1 MLARVRGIFRL
12 LCGTIVDFFQQG
24 GLTLAAS
31 VAFFSLL
38 SFFPLIFLL
47 LYIVGFFVSNDRI
60 GYEFLLNFL
69 QGFFPDLGS
78 DLAQEIRRVTS
89 EQVARW
95 GVFFAFIW
103 FGLLAFY
110 EMQYAIN
117 VVFETHRRR
126 PMLVS
131 VGLTIALLGL
141 VEVLMVLSYVVTKTL
156 RLLVAYAPNFA
167 GMNWLALAAHDFMVP
182 YALPFL
188 CVFIAA
194 TCLYR
199 YLPAERPA
207 WSHAAAGALTLA
219 LLWESAKQLFRN
231 YLEGLSVYGRMYGSL
246 MTVVLFLLWVYYAS
260 ALLLL
265 GATLVRRLQKGA

>member
-1 MLARVRGIFRL
+1 MRGILRL
-12 LCGTIVDFFQQG
+12 LRGAIADFFQLG

-47 LYIVGFFVSNDRI
+47 LYIVGFFVSNERI
-60 GYEFLLNFL
+60 GHDFLLNFL
-69 QGFFPDLGS
+69 QGFLPDLGS
-78 DLAQEIRRVTS
+78 NLAEEIRRVSS
-89 EQVARW
+89 EQVVRW
-95 GVFFAFIW
+95 GVFFTFMW
-103 FGLLAFY
+103 FGLLVFY

-126 PMLVS
+126 HLIAS
-131 VGLTIALLGL
+131 VGLSIALLGL
-141 VEVLMVLSYVVTKTL
+141 VEVLMILSYIVTKAM
-156 RLLVAYAPNFA
+156 RLLVVYAPDFA
-167 GMNWLALAAHDFMVP
+167 GMNWLALAAHDFMIP
-182 YALPFL
+182 YVLPFL
-188 CVFIAA
+188 LVFLSA

-199 YLPAERPA
+199 YLPADRPA
-207 WSHAAAGALTLA
+207 WPHAAAGALALT

-265 GATLVRRLQKGA
+265 GATLVRRLQKGS